1 MDKKRIM
8 IDMDDVI
15 YEGWFL
21 NLMNDY
27 LGTTY
32 KEEDFPGYYMQDII
46 PKEKQEDFFNWMLTN
61 DIYDYGNLLPNVY
74 ETLKKLNDKYNL
86 CIGTAYII
94 KELPM
99 ESGKILLS
107 QKYERLLSVFDFLT
121 PKQIILVNDKSFIN
135 AHIKVDDLVSNL
147 EGAEIKLLFSSYH
160 NKDITDLELKEKGII
175 RVSSWLEVEE
185 MLKDV

>member
-1 MDKKRIM
+1 MKKKIM

-15 YEGWFL
+15 YGKMFL
-21 NLMNDY
+21 NLINTY

-32 KEEDFPGYYMQDII
+32 KEDDFPSYYMQDII
-46 PKEKQEDFFNWMLTN
+46 PKEKQEDFFNWMLTLE
-61 DIYDYGNLLPNVY
+61 IYDYGELLPNVY
-74 ETLKKLNDKYNL
+74 AVLKRLNEKYNL

-99 ESGKILLS
+99 ESGKIMLS

-135 AHIKVDDLVSNL
+135 AYIKIDDLVSNL

-160 NKDITDLELKEKGII
+160 NKDISDLELKEKGII
-175 RVSSWLEVEE
+175 RVNNWLEVEE
-185 MLKDV
+185 ILKDI